1 MPVSLK
7 IQDPWKYHPVILFA
21 AIITNRI
28 TGWYVT
34 HLHLGLQWQTPLHQL
49 FVRHKTRYICRQEN
63 VTHRTLKGHLYKHIR
78 IAIGSNWLRQTTHW
92 EETNEN
98 SPSVSDIRAWDLMF
112 SWLARSNLSLVLME
126 RTKGNCANRTPVQ
139 KLWLSRLVGQ
149 TSAVPRWRNKTL
161 THN

>member
-1 MPVSLK
+1 MSVSLK
-7 IQDPWKYHPVILFA
+7 IQDPWKYHPIILFA

-34 HLHLGLQWQTPLHQL
+34 HLYLSSSDRLHSINCL
-49 FVRHKTRYICRQEN
+49 SGTKTRSICRQEN
-63 VTHRTLKGHLYKHIR
+63 VTRRTLKGHLYKHIR
-78 IAIGSNWLRQTTHW
+78 IAIGSNWLRQTTHC

-98 SPSVSDIRAWDLMF
+98 SRSVSDIRAWDLMF
-112 SWLARSNLSLVLME
+112 SWLAWSNLSLILME
-126 RTKGNCANRTPVQ
+126 CTKGNWTPFQ